1 MRNLAKLAV
10 CGEPW
15 AVKEFNRLVH
25 NLPAALYTDVGV
37 FRHNSE
43 SEKLIEMF
51 LKKAEEYQNGKI
63 DAFLPKPDT
72 D

>member
-1 MRNLAKLAV
+1 M

-15 AVKEFNRLVH
+15 AVKEIMRLYH
-25 NLPAALYTDVGV
+25 NVPAALYTDVGV

-51 LKKAEEYQNGKI
+51 LKKAEEFQGGKI